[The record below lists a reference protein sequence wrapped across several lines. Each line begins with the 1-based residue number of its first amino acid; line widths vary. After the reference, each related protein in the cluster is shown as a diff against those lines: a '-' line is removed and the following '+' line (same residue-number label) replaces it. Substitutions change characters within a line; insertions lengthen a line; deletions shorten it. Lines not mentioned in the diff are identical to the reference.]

1 MPSGGYINGHPGNKM
16 MLTGVSYS
24 DGTSANYNYTTDNVP
39 ENGTSHKLYPLLSTA
54 NDKRYNGPM
63 RQIAY
68 DYSNG
73 SPHGV
78 IYQEKYNANGPL
90 VSQIE
95 PAVPLLTA
103 DGPMPNEFTETRGD
117 GPSRTFH
124 YTNFN
129 QHHRCDGCGIC
140 EDYEDNDHWPD
151 RGPQQVLKWYTDF
164 LGLQE
169 NTTWLG
175 YDSHWYVNS
184 VTDARGSGPGDASYT
199 TTYTRGPPPPQ
210 GIGQI
215 KKITHPDGYFI
226 QYDYEDPTPQTGD
239 PHYITRITD
248 ERGNKTEHIRDGD
261 HRIIHTDHKDSQGNI
276 LAYEEFQ
283 YNNFGQV
290 KTHHLPSTV
299 TGAVL
304 TSTSN
309 TTAEG
314 CLSSKP
320 IPLQLPIGRK
330 QSIQLPKPRTST
342 IPRRILIPL
351 ATVRRSTR
359 GQIALKKSPCRKM
372 AAIFKRGTHTN
383 TSVYWMAVVS
393 PT

>member
-1 MPSGGYINGHPGNKM
+1 M
-16 MLTGVSYS
+16 
-24 DGTSANYNYTTDNVP
+24 TTRPTTP
-39 ENGTSHKLYPLLSTA
+39 EDGTSHKLYPLLSTA

-103 DGPMPNEFTETRGD
+103 DGRMPNEFTERRGD
-117 GPSRTFH
+117 GPSRRFH

-129 QHHRCDGCGIC
+129 QHHRCEGCGIC
-140 EDYEDNDHWPD
+140 EDYEANDHWPD

-248 ERGNKTEHIRDGD
+248 ERGNKTEHIRDGN
-261 HRIIHTDHKDSQGNI
+261 HRIIHTDHKNHRETFSNIQRIPVQQLWPGEDSSPAQ
-276 LAYEEFQ
+276 
-283 YNNFGQV
+283 
-290 KTHHLPSTV
+290 HSHLERSLR
-299 TGAVL
+299 A
-304 TSTSN
+304 
-309 TTAEG
+309 
-314 CLSSKP
+314 
-320 IPLQLPIGRK
+320 LPIRQPRAAYRQN
-330 QSIQLPKPRTST
+330 QSHYNCR
-342 IPRRILIPL
+342 L
-351 ATVRRSTR
+351 AASNQYSSQNYLRVLYHGEFLHRWRRSDGLPVGR
-359 GQIALKKSPCRKM
+359 SR
-372 AAIFKRGTHTN
+372 
-383 TSVYWMAVVS
+383 
-393 PT
+393 